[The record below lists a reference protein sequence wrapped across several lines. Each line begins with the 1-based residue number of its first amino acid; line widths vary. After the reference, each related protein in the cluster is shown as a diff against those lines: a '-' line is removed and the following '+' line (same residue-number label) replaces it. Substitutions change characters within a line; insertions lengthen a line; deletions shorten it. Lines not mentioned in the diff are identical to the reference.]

1 MPYFALFP
9 CSEDILMVYDLAL
22 NTWRKDQQ
30 INNEQIIILTYD
42 KRKRKEA

>member
-9 CSEDILMVYDLAL
+9 CSEDILMAYYLVF

-30 INNEQIIILTYD
+30 INNEQIRILTYD